1 MPHLTAPKEA
11 AQEQLRA
18 RLAKLSARQR
28 REIEEAAGFPPNL
41 ERVPETMWRR
51 HEEEI
56 EDELAAVLLLLWVT
70 AGGNLFSLTGRPY
83 DDETLARR
91 GESWAG
97 RRASETATAFVENTR
112 KRLETVVKR
121 TTTETTTREYREELD
136 SVFSESRAETV
147 ATTETRAAVTEG
159 EKSAADEIDRD
170 GADQSKP
177 DATLRLTAYWGH
189 DEYRPPGHAG
199 ASVDPCPICTPML
212 GRALAELPIG
222 FRGGPPAHPHCDCYV
237 EWKDASGSVVAG
249 RDDTDPPTLD
259 RLPALMKGRQPPRV
273 PRRARR
279 PEKFYQRQRR

>member
-41 ERVPETMWRR
+41 SRVPETMWRR

-70 AGGNLFSLTGRPY
+70 AGGNLFSLSGRPY

-91 GESWAG
+91 GETWAS
-97 RRASETATAFVENTR
+97 RRASETATGFVENTR
-112 KRLETVVKR
+112 KRLTTVVKR

-159 EKSAADEIDRD
+159 EKSAADEINRD
-170 GADQSKP
+170 GKDTTKP
-177 DATLRLTAYWGH
+177 DATLVLTAYWIH
-189 DEYRPPGHAG
+189 DDPNPPAGHAG
-199 ASVDPCPICTPML
+199 ASVDPCKICTPLL
-212 GRALAELPIG
+212 GKKVSETP
-222 FRGGPPAHPHCDCYV
+222 FPEGPPCHARCDCSF
-237 EWKDASGSVVAG
+237 EWRDQDGRIIAG
-249 RDDTDPPTLD
+249 RDDTDGPTLD
-259 RLPALMKGRQPPRV
+259 RLPAVMQGRKPPRAV
-273 PRRARR
+273 ARVRR
-279 PEKFYQRQRR
+279 PERTYQRQRR